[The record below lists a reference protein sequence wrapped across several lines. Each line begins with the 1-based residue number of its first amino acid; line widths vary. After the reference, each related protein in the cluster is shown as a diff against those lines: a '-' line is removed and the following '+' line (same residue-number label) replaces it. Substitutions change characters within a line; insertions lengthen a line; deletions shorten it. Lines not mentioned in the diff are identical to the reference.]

1 MNEIYEP
8 AAESSTERVS
18 ASGVRAKEGLSQSN
32 ISLTSEE
39 SRKTAYL
46 QFQKQLEDR
55 LNELKADLTERPFLW
70 LAIAFIAGVVSHTFP
85 IRVLLQ
91 VVLRVVFWLAGP
103 TILLMGVIKIS
114 DLFSSPRRNAPTIPQ
129 RP

>member
-70 LAIAFIAGVVSHTFP
+70 LAIAFIAGVVSQTFP

-114 DLFSSPRRNAPTIPQ
+114 DLFSSARRNAPTIPQ

>member
-1 MNEIYEP
+1 MAISY
-8 AAESSTERVS
+8 SD
-18 ASGVRAKEGLSQSN
+18 
-32 ISLTSEE
+32 ISLTPEQ
-39 SRKTAYL
+39 RGKAPYL

-85 IRVLLQ
+85 VRILFL
-91 VVLRVVFWLAGP
+91 VVLRLISWLAGP
-103 TILLMGVIKIS
+103 AILLMGVIKIT
-114 DLFSSPRRNAPTIPQ
+114 DLFSGFRRNTETVIE